1 MRGTMIWFNG
11 EKGFGF
17 IQTEDDERLYVG
29 EAGFTLGNVPVGRC
43 GGREVTFERMW
54 ADEGKTRAVNVA
66 FPSETQSRRARQ
78 RRYTSGR
85 SL

>member
-1 MRGTMIWFNG
+1 MRGKMIWFNG

-29 EAGFTLGNVPVGRC
+29 EGGFTLDNVPVGRC

-54 ADEGKTRAVNVA
+54 ADGGPTRAVNVA
-66 FPSETQSRRARQ
+66 FPGESESRRARQ
-78 RRYTSGR
+78 RRYVTGR

>member
-17 IQTEDDERLYVG
+17 IQTEEDERLYVG
-29 EAGFTLGNVPVGRC
+29 EAGFALGNVPVGRC
-43 GGREVTFERMW
+43 GGKEVTFERVW
-54 ADEGKTRAVNVA
+54 ADEGPTRAVNVA
-66 FPSETQSRRARQ
+66 FPTESDSRRARQ
-78 RRYTSGR
+78 RRHTTGR